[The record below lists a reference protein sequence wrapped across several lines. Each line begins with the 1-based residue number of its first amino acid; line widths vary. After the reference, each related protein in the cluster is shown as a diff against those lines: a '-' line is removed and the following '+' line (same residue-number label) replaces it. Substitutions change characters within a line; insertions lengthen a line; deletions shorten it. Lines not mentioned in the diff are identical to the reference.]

1 MTDIIKGAAA
11 YSAGKGTADGVAL
24 TAPGDRT
31 VQLTTVVAVP
41 YLLDILANPAFSVV
55 PMHVIRD
62 HPNDWALPQT
72 IVSNGPFMLKEWKP
86 QARIVLQKNP
96 RYWDAKNVKVD
107 QLVFL
112 PVEDDELAWKMFLK
126 GDLDW
131 AANPPPPDRLSEA
144 KKRPDYVVS
153 PVMGTYYY
161 VFNTTKP
168 PFSDPRVRKAF
179 AMAVNRGDLL
189 VRIAQAGQVPA
200 LALTPPLPGRFPYT
214 PPRGVEENI
223 EKARKLLAD
232 AGFSG
237 GKGFPKVRLLY
248 NTNDQHKL
256 IAETLKARWQ
266 QILGVNVEV
275 VDQEWAAY
283 LQTRRDG
290 TMGGFDI
297 VRSGWIADY
306 RDPFAFLSMFISDNA
321 EMNDG
326 RYKNPAFDMLLRKGN
341 SLPDGAERMKTF
353 QDAEQI
359 LIDQDMAILPL
370 YFYVS
375 QNMVNLSRWGGW
387 FPNVLDVH
395 PVKSLFKKQ

>member
-1 MTDIIKGAAA
+1 M
-11 YSAGKGTADGVAL
+11 
-24 TAPGDRT
+24 
-31 VQLTTVVAVP
+31 
-41 YLLDILANPAFSVV
+41 
-55 PMHVIRD
+55 
-62 HPNDWALPQT
+62 
-72 IVSNGPFMLKEWKP
+72 IVSNGPFTLKEWKP

-112 PVEDDELAWKMFLK
+112 PVEDDELAWKMFQK

-131 AANPPPPDRLSEA
+131 AANPPPSDRLAEA
-144 KKRPDYVVS
+144 KKRADYVVS

-161 VFNTTKP
+161 ELNTTKP

-179 AMAVNRGDLL
+179 AMAVSRGDLL

-214 PPRGVEENI
+214 PPRGVEENV

-266 QILGVNVEV
+266 QTLGVAVEV
-275 VDQEWAAY
+275 VDQEWATY
-283 LQTRRDG
+283 MQTRRDG

-326 RYKNPAFDMLLRKGN
+326 RYRNPDYDQLLRKGN
-341 SLPDGAERMKTF
+341 SLPDGTERMKAF

-359 LIDQDMAILPL
+359 LIDQDMAVIPL

-395 PVKSLFKKQ
+395 PVKSLFRKQ